1 MSEPF
6 AALSGRYQL
15 HETLGGSESLICRGY
30 DPAASRWVAIKTPN
44 DAVRADPKR
53 LRGFLEPARA
63 LQTVS
68 SPFVIRIHELI
79 EAGQL
84 DDRPYGVS
92 EWLDTDLAAI
102 MARGALPLYQAER
115 LLRNLTTGLRDLHQ
129 AGVLHRDLNPRN
141 VLLSDDLADLRIADP
156 GGHQTFAQA
165 AQYSAPELY
174 RPDQVVDA
182 RSDLFALGMIA
193 YELLLGP
200 ERFREVFAEIYE
212 TDEPQHNTCWM
223 NWQLDPSRAAP
234 PLAELNP
241 RIPRYLSDWV
251 ANLLAKDPARR
262 CPDAAAALAGL
273 AQEEEPILRPDA
285 PPPQA
290 PRRPP
295 RPEPPLW
302 KRPGFIAVV
311 VLVWVILPLGLWWAT
326 HEDPDR
332 VQIETAL
339 LPEVNGARQ
348 AAVAEGAEHPPP
360 VAGLTAGDAA
370 KAEAKAAFDR
380 KDYAASRS
388 RLETARAQF
397 QEALQQAQAR
407 NREAEQAQDASAAR
421 RAEAVR
427 AGGEGLAR
435 FREADVRHQAGLAA
449 LPPKNAPAAQ
459 AAFAEAQIGFA
470 AVVAEAGAIQARA
483 RMQAA
488 RTAAEQARA
497 QASPDFQRGATLAQE
512 AEGAFE
518 QSDFPAARERFDAA
532 AAAFAR
538 ARSWRPPSVTVELG
552 STPAE
557 LRAAQ
562 ALCQRYPAPGLDCQA
577 ELAGEA
583 PSRVT
588 LRPATLDPTEVTRAA
603 FARFVQQTGYRTEAE
618 QRGYSYLW
626 GALGAARANGATW
639 RTGSAAP
646 EQDNR
651 PMAHVTRQDAL
662 AYCQWAGQRLPSEDE
677 WEYAA
682 RGAERRLFPWG
693 AAWDESRAV
702 WNGGGVQPVGARP
715 AGATPEGVQDLAGNV
730 WEWTATPAPGGGDGI
745 AKGGSWLGPPVHLR
759 AAARLVI
766 APDRSFADLGFRCAR

>member
-15 HETLGGSESLICRGY
+15 HETLSGSESLVCRGY
-30 DPAASRWVAIKTPN
+30 DPAAARWVAIKTPN

-53 LRGFLEPARA
+53 LRSFLEPSRT
-63 LQTVS
+63 LQAVS

-79 EAGQL
+79 EPGQL
-84 DDRPYGVS
+84 GDRPYLVT
-92 EWLDTDLAAI
+92 EWLDTDLAGV
-102 MARGALPLYQAER
+102 MAQGALPLYQTER

-129 AGVLHRDLNPRN
+129 AGVLHRDLNPGN
-141 VLLSDDLADLRIADP
+141 ILLSQDLAELRIADP

-174 RPDQVVDA
+174 RPDQVVDV
-182 RSDLFALGMIA
+182 RTDLFALGMIV

-200 ERFREVFAEIYE
+200 ERFKEVFAEIYE
-212 TDEPQHNTCWM
+212 TDEAQHNTCWM
-223 NWQLDPSRAAP
+223 NWQLDLSRAAP

-251 ANLLAKDPARR
+251 AGLLVKDPDRR

-273 AQEEEPILRPDA
+273 SQEEEPILRPDA
-285 PPPQA
+285 PPPKA

-295 RPEPPLW
+295 PPERLLW
-302 KRPGFIAVV
+302 KRPWLIAVV

-326 HEDPDR
+326 REDPDR
-332 VQIETAL
+332 VRIETVL
-339 LPEVNGARQ
+339 LLEVNGARQ

-370 KAEAKAAFDR
+370 KAEAKTAFDR
-380 KDYAASRS
+380 RDYAASRN

-407 NREAEQAQDASAAR
+407 NRKAEQARDASAAR
-421 RAEAVR
+421 RAEVVQ

-435 FREADVRHQAGLAA
+435 FREADARHQAGLAA
-449 LPPKNAPAAQ
+449 LPPKNAPTAQ
-459 AAFAEAQIGFA
+459 AAFAEAQAGFA

-488 RTAAEQARA
+488 RTAAEQARV
-497 QASPDFQRGATLAQE
+497 QASPNFQRGEALAQE
-512 AEGAFE
+512 AESVFQQAA
-518 QSDFPAARERFDAA
+518 FPAARERFEAA
-532 AAAFAR
+532 AAAFAQ
-538 ARSWRPPSVTVELG
+538 ARGWQPPSITVELG

-583 PSRVT
+583 PRRVT

-603 FARFVQQTGYRTEAE
+603 FARFVQQAGYRTEAE

-626 GALGAARANGATW
+626 GALGAARTNGATW

-651 PMAHVTRQDAL
+651 PVTHVTRQDAL

-682 RGAERRLFPWG
+682 RGVDRRLFPWSTT
-693 AAWDESRAV
+693 WDESRAV
-702 WNGGGVQPVGARP
+702 WTGGVQPVGSRP
-715 AGATPEGVQDLAGNV
+715 AGATPEGLQDLAGNV
-730 WEWTATPAPGGGDGI
+730 WEWTATAAPGGADGI
-745 AKGGSWLGPPVHLR
+745 AKGGSYLGPPLHLR
-759 AAARLVI
+759 TAARLII
-766 APDRSFADLGFRCAR
+766 APGWSFPDLGFRCAK